1 MIVTASETKA
11 CVMNVITHDTAY
23 SFFPWVTF
31 EERLSLVCLDGD
43 DIREKAF
50 RKYSDR
56 GWTFVTLNDLRRQKI
71 RSPYL
76 SFEVGREYNKEISAR
91 FVGDRR
97 CWKVPLSPV
106 LSLPNSYVENN
117 SWVMDCGIWNKNPS
131 MGFKFLVSRKLKFSY
146 IVEADRS
153 CDLAD
158 YISYRMGPCDWEG
171 PTEPM

>member
-1 MIVTASETKA
+1 MIVAASEPKA

-23 SFFPWVTF
+23 SFFPWATF
-31 EERLSLVCLDGD
+31 EERPSLVCLDGD

-50 RKYSDR
+50 RMYSDR

-106 LSLPNSYVENN
+106 LSLPNSYV
-117 SWVMDCGIWNKNPS
+117 
-131 MGFKFLVSRKLKFSY
+131 
-146 IVEADRS
+146 
-153 CDLAD
+153 
-158 YISYRMGPCDWEG
+158 
-171 PTEPM
+171 